1 MCKPRP
7 DDVNAT
13 TPNGAA
19 WAAPEDFD
27 GSNPVVDRGALQPRL
42 RIALIGTDGLPA
54 RYGGFETCVAQLA
67 PRLAALGHQVEVFG
81 SSHGRSARAADG
93 PGLRHRYLP
102 LRANGAASVPYDLL
116 SFLLSYRRSDAIVV
130 MGVSAGVF
138 MPLMRWLAG
147 PRRIVVNVD
156 GLEARRSKWRGLPRA
171 FLRLSEQLAIRHAHH
186 VVSDN
191 QGIADIV
198 SSTYGR
204 ASTVIPYGN
213 DHVLHLEPAQV
224 QGILWHRFGLEPG
237 SYLLTVA
244 RIEPEN
250 QIAEMMEAALA
261 AGSECYVVVGNFGT
275 TALGRHLLQRCRNEP
290 RIRCIDSLFE
300 PQALAALRT
309 GCRLYLHGHSV
320 GGTNPSLI
328 EMLPY
333 GRPIL
338 AFDCIFNRH
347 TLGGRGG
354 YFASVPELA
363 ERLRKPDAPAWTPD
377 SQGELSARYQWARIA
392 GAYALLC
399 RRECST

>member
-1 MCKPRP
+1 MK
-7 DDVNAT
+7 AI
-13 TPNGAA
+13 TPNCAED
-19 WAAPEDFD
+19 APEDLGGSRPRAD
-27 GSNPVVDRGALQPRL
+27 GAALQPRL

-81 SSHGRSARAADG
+81 SSHGRSARAADD

-102 LRANGAASVPYDLL
+102 MRANGAASIPYDLL
-116 SFLLSYRRSDAIVV
+116 SFLLSYRHSDAIVV

-138 MPLMRWLAG
+138 MPLLRWLAG

-156 GLEARRSKWRGLPRA
+156 GLEARRSKWKGLPRA
-171 FLRLSEQLAIRHAHH
+171 FLRLSERLAIRHAHQ

-198 SSTYGR
+198 SSTYGCS
-204 ASTVIPYGN
+204 STVIPYGN
-213 DHVLHLEPAQV
+213 DHVLQLEPAQV
-224 QGILWHRFGLEPG
+224 QSLLQHRFGLEPG
-237 SYLLTVA
+237 AYLLTVA

-261 AGSECYVVVGNFGT
+261 AGSERYVVVGNFST
-275 TALGRHLLQRCRNEP
+275 TALGQHLVQRYHTEP
-290 RIRCIDSLFE
+290 RIQCIDSLFE
-300 PQALAALRT
+300 PQALAALRA

-333 GRPIL
+333 HRPIL
-338 AFDCIFNRH
+338 AFNCAFNRH

-354 YFASVPELA
+354 YFASVSELA
-363 ERLRKPDAPAWTPD
+363 ERLRQPDAPAWTPD
-377 SQGELSARYQWARIA
+377 SQGDLSARYQWASIA
-392 GAYALLC
+392 TAYARLC
-399 RRECST
+399 RRERSA

>member
-1 MCKPRP
+1 MCKPLP
-7 DDVNAT
+7 NDVSAF
-13 TPNGAA
+13 TPNGADRDA
-19 WAAPEDFD
+19 FDERSGSRPMADAAVQLP
-27 GSNPVVDRGALQPRL
+27 LL
-42 RIALIGTDGLPA
+42 RIALIGTDGLPV

-81 SSHGRSARAADG
+81 SSQGRSARSADG

-102 LRANGAASVPYDLL
+102 MRANGAASIPYDLL
-116 SFLLSYRRSDAIVV
+116 SFLLSYRHSDAIVV

-147 PRRIVVNVD
+147 QRRIVVNVD
-156 GLEARRSKWRGLPRA
+156 GLEARRSKWKGLPRA
-171 FLRLSEQLAIRHAHH
+171 FLRLSERLAIRHAHQ

-204 ASTVIPYGN
+204 SSTVIPYGN
-213 DHVLHLEPAQV
+213 DHVLQLEPAQV
-224 QGILWHRFGLEPG
+224 QSLLQHRFDLEPG

-261 AGSECYVVVGNFGT
+261 AGSERYVVVGNFST
-275 TALGRHLLQRCRNEP
+275 TDLGRQLLERYCNEP
-290 RIRCIDSLFE
+290 RIQCIDSLFE
-300 PQALAALRT
+300 PQALAALRA

-338 AFDCIFNRH
+338 AFDCVFNRQS
-347 TLGGRGG
+347 LGGEGG
-354 YFASVPELA
+354 YFSSATELA
-363 ERLRKPDAPAWTPD
+363 GQLRQPDALAWIPAAHRGPD
-377 SQGELSARYQWARIA
+377 ARYQWTDIA
-392 GAYALLC
+392 KAYLRLCLPGASA
-399 RRECST
+399 

>member
-1 MCKPRP
+1 MCKPLP
-7 DDVNAT
+7 DDVKAI
-13 TPNGAA
+13 TPNCAED
-19 WAAPEDFD
+19 APEDLGGSRPRAD
-27 GSNPVVDRGALQPRL
+27 GAALQPRL

-81 SSHGRSARAADG
+81 SSHGRSARAADD

-102 LRANGAASVPYDLL
+102 MRANGAASIPYDLL
-116 SFLLSYRRSDAIVV
+116 SFLLSYRHSDAIVV

-138 MPLMRWLAG
+138 MPLLRWLAG

-156 GLEARRSKWRGLPRA
+156 GLEARRSKWKGLPRA
-171 FLRLSEQLAIRHAHH
+171 FLRLSERLAIRHAHQ

-198 SSTYGR
+198 SSTYGCS
-204 ASTVIPYGN
+204 STVIPYGN
-213 DHVLHLEPAQV
+213 DHVLQLEPAQV
-224 QGILWHRFGLEPG
+224 QSLLQHRFGLEPG
-237 SYLLTVA
+237 AYLLTVA

-261 AGSECYVVVGNFGT
+261 AGSERYVVVGNFST
-275 TALGRHLLQRCRNEP
+275 TALGQHLVQRYHTEP
-290 RIRCIDSLFE
+290 RIQCIDSLFE
-300 PQALAALRT
+300 PQALAALRA

-333 GRPIL
+333 HRPIL
-338 AFDCIFNRH
+338 AFNCAFNRH

-354 YFASVPELA
+354 YFASVSELA
-363 ERLRKPDAPAWTPD
+363 ERLRQPDAPAWTPD
-377 SQGELSARYQWARIA
+377 SQGDLSARYQWASIA
-392 GAYALLC
+392 TAYARLC
-399 RRECST
+399 RRERSA

>member
-1 MCKPRP
+1 MSRSE
-7 DDVNAT
+7 
-13 TPNGAA
+13 TPPSASEP
-19 WAAPEDFD
+19 APQT
-27 GSNPVVDRGALQPRL
+27 PL

-81 SSHGRSARAADG
+81 SASGRSVRAADG

-130 MGVSAGVF
+130 MGVSAGAFV
-138 MPLMRWLAG
+138 PLMRWIAG

-156 GLEARRSKWRGLPRA
+156 GLEARRSKWHGLPRA
-171 FLRLSEQLAIRHAHH
+171 FLRLSERLAIRHAHH
-186 VVSDN
+186 VISDN

-198 SSTYGR
+198 SSSYGR

-213 DHVLHLEPAQV
+213 DHVQHIEPVQV
-224 QGILWHRFGLEPG
+224 QALLQQRFGLQPG
-237 SYLLTVA
+237 GYLLTVA

-250 QIAEMMEAALA
+250 QIAEMIDAALA
-261 AGSECYVVVGNFGT
+261 SGADRYAVVGNFST
-275 TALGRHLLQRCRNEP
+275 TALGQQLQQRYHNEP
-290 RIRCIDSLFE
+290 RIQCIDSLFE
-300 PQALAALRT
+300 PQALAALRA

-333 GRPIL
+333 HRPIL
-338 AFDCIFNRH
+338 AFDCVFNRH
-347 TLGGRGG
+347 TLAGEGG
-354 YFASVPELA
+354 YFTCAQELVQC
-363 ERLRKPDAPAWTPD
+363 LREPDLQAWTPQQHGQ
-377 SQGELSARYQWARIA
+377 SSTRYLWADIA
-392 GAYALLC
+392 QAYAQLC
-399 RRECST
+399 QKEAVP

>member
-1 MCKPRP
+1 MS
-7 DDVNAT
+7 AF
-13 TPNGAA
+13 TPNGADRDA
-19 WAAPEDFD
+19 FDERSGSRPMADAAVQLP
-27 GSNPVVDRGALQPRL
+27 LL
-42 RIALIGTDGLPA
+42 RIALIGTDGLPV

-81 SSHGRSARAADG
+81 SSQGRSARSADG

-102 LRANGAASVPYDLL
+102 MRANGAASIPYDLL
-116 SFLLSYRRSDAIVV
+116 SFLLSYRHSDAIVV

-147 PRRIVVNVD
+147 QRRIVVNVD
-156 GLEARRSKWRGLPRA
+156 GLEARRSKWKGLPRA
-171 FLRLSEQLAIRHAHH
+171 FLRLSERLAIRHAHQ

-204 ASTVIPYGN
+204 SSTVIPYGN
-213 DHVLHLEPAQV
+213 DHVLQLEPAQV
-224 QGILWHRFGLEPG
+224 QSLLQHRFDLEPG

-261 AGSECYVVVGNFGT
+261 AGSERYVVVGNFST
-275 TALGRHLLQRCRNEP
+275 TDLGRQLLERYCNEP
-290 RIRCIDSLFE
+290 RIQCIDSLFE
-300 PQALAALRT
+300 PQALAALRA

-338 AFDCIFNRH
+338 AFDCVFNRQS
-347 TLGGRGG
+347 LGGEGG
-354 YFASVPELA
+354 YFSSATELA
-363 ERLRKPDAPAWTPD
+363 GQLRQPDALAWIPAAHRGPD
-377 SQGELSARYQWARIA
+377 ARYQWTDIA
-392 GAYALLC
+392 KAYLRLCLPGASA
-399 RRECST
+399 

>member
-1 MCKPRP
+1 MS
-7 DDVNAT
+7 AF
-13 TPNGAA
+13 TPNGADRDA
-19 WAAPEDFD
+19 FDDRSGSRPMADAAVQLP
-27 GSNPVVDRGALQPRL
+27 LL
-42 RIALIGTDGLPA
+42 RIALIGTDGLPV

-81 SSHGRSARAADG
+81 SSQGRSARSADG

-102 LRANGAASVPYDLL
+102 MRANGAASIPYDLL
-116 SFLLSYRRSDAIVV
+116 SFLLSYRHSDAIVV

-147 PRRIVVNVD
+147 QRRIVVNVD
-156 GLEARRSKWRGLPRA
+156 GLEARRSKWKGLPRA
-171 FLRLSEQLAIRHAHH
+171 FLRLSERLAIRHAHQ

-204 ASTVIPYGN
+204 SSTVIPYGN
-213 DHVLHLEPAQV
+213 DHVLQLEPAQV
-224 QGILWHRFGLEPG
+224 QSLLQHRFDLEPG

-261 AGSECYVVVGNFGT
+261 AGSERYVVVGNFST
-275 TALGRHLLQRCRNEP
+275 TDLGRQLLERYCNEP
-290 RIRCIDSLFE
+290 RIQCIDSLFE
-300 PQALAALRT
+300 PQALAALRA

-338 AFDCIFNRH
+338 AFDCVFNRQS
-347 TLGGRGG
+347 LGGEGG
-354 YFASVPELA
+354 YFSSATELA
-363 ERLRKPDAPAWTPD
+363 GQLRQPDALAWIPAAHRGPD
-377 SQGELSARYQWARIA
+377 ARYQWTDIA
-392 GAYALLC
+392 KAYLRLCLPGASA
-399 RRECST
+399 

>member
-1 MCKPRP
+1 MCEARP
-7 DDVNAT
+7 EGGAT
-13 TPNGAA
+13 VPSVALAFANGDTAA
-19 WAAPEDFD
+19 WSRQTHAAMP
-27 GSNPVVDRGALQPRL
+27 SL
-42 RIALIGTDGLPA
+42 RIGLIGTDGLPA

-81 SSHGRSARAADG
+81 SSRGRSARAADG

-116 SFLLSYRRSDAIVV
+116 SFLLSYRHCDAIVV

-138 MPLMRWLAG
+138 MPLMRWLSG

-156 GLEARRSKWRGLPRA
+156 GLEARRSKWSGLPRA
-171 FLRLSEQLAIRHAHH
+171 FLCLSERLAIRHAHQ

-213 DHVLHLEPAQV
+213 DHVLHLEQAQV
-224 QGILWHRFGLEPG
+224 QGLLRQRFGLEPG
-237 SYLLTVA
+237 GYLLTVA

-250 QIAEMMEAALA
+250 QIAEMIEAALA
-261 AGSECYVVVGNFGT
+261 ASVDRYVVVGNFST
-275 TALGRHLLQRCRNEP
+275 TVLGQQLLQRYRNEP
-290 RIRCIDSLFE
+290 RIQCIDSLFE
-300 PQALAALRT
+300 PQALAALRG

-333 GRPIL
+333 HRPIL
-338 AFDCIFNRH
+338 AFDCVFNRH
-347 TLGGRGG
+347 TLAGEGG
-354 YFASVPELA
+354 YFADAAELVQ
-363 ERLRKPDAPAWTPD
+363 RLREPQWQAWTPLP
-377 SQGELSARYQWARIA
+377 QGGASECYRWAGIA
-392 GAYALLC
+392 QAYAQLC
-399 RRECST
+399 QKEAAL

>member
-1 MCKPRP
+1 MCKSRP

-13 TPNGAA
+13 TPDGAA
-19 WAAPEDFD
+19 WAAPEGLG
-27 GSNPVVDRGALQPRL
+27 GSKPVVDRGALQPRL

-81 SSHGRSARAADG
+81 SSRGRSARAADG

-171 FLRLSEQLAIRHAHH
+171 FLRLSERLAIRHAHH

-198 SSTYGR
+198 SRTYGR
-204 ASTVIPYGN
+204 SSTVIPYGN
-213 DHVLHLEPAQV
+213 DHVLHLEPTQV
-224 QGILWHRFGLEPG
+224 QGILQQFLVRTAGTCSPAGRLPP
-237 SYLLTVA
+237 VPA
-244 RIEPEN
+244 RPQRGRN
-250 QIAEMMEAALA
+250 QPLA
-261 AGSECYVVVGNFGT
+261 D
-275 TALGRHLLQRCRNEP
+275 R
-290 RIRCIDSLFE
+290 D
-300 PQALAALRT
+300 AALR
-309 GCRLYLHGHSV
+309 
-320 GGTNPSLI
+320 PSH
-328 EMLPY
+328 P
-333 GRPIL
+333 G
-338 AFDCIFNRH
+338 
-347 TLGGRGG
+347 
-354 YFASVPELA
+354 V
-363 ERLRKPDAPAWTPD
+363 RLRLQPPHAGRARRVLCNRVRTCGALAPA
-377 SQGELSARYQWARIA
+377 
-392 GAYALLC
+392 
-399 RRECST
+399 

>member
-13 TPNGAA
+13 TPDGAA
-19 WAAPEDFD
+19 WAAPEGLG
-27 GSNPVVDRGALQPRL
+27 GSKPVVDRGALQPRL

-81 SSHGRSARAADG
+81 SSRGRSARAADG

-171 FLRLSEQLAIRHAHH
+171 FLRLSERLAIRHAHH

-198 SSTYGR
+198 SRTYGR
-204 ASTVIPYGN
+204 SSTVIPYGN
-213 DHVLHLEPAQV
+213 DHVLHLEPTQV
-224 QGILWHRFGLEPG
+224 QGILQHRFGLEPC

-261 AGSECYVVVGNFGT
+261 AGSERYVVVGNFST
-275 TALGRHLLQRCRNEP
+275 TALGQLLLQRYHNEP
-290 RIRCIDSLFE
+290 RIQCIDSLFE
-300 PQALAALRT
+300 PQALAALRA

-338 AFDCIFNRH
+338 AFDCVFNRH

-354 YFASVPELA
+354 YFATVSELA
-363 ERLRKPDAPAWTPD
+363 ERLRQPDAPAWTPD
-377 SQGELSARYQWARIA
+377 PQGELSDRYQWARIA
-392 GAYALLC
+392 AAYTWLC
-399 RRECST
+399 RRERSI